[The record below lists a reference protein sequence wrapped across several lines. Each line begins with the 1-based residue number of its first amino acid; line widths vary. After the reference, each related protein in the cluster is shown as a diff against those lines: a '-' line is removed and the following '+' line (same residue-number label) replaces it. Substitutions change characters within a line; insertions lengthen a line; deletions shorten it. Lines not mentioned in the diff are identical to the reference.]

1 MPGNYQGKRVARSH
15 KVTMIVIAA
24 VVAAAAAAAIFFLKY
39 YGGAEKNPDAAHIGS
54 GSGAGS
60 ASRPDVSTSQD
71 PTEIPDEPKAPPY
84 DFSQP
89 VPEGEPVENSYF
101 DDAAFV
107 GDSRTDGFMLY
118 SGIGTGENLA
128 ANGVSIFKLAERKS
142 LTIDGEKY
150 TPLEALALKQYGKV
164 YIALGV
170 NELGYNND
178 KGYYEKF
185 CAAIDEVRRV
195 QPNAV
200 IYIQGLIP
208 VNEAQYLAATG
219 HDYLTNDH
227 LRIYNQLMQQV
238 AEEKKV
244 AYVNVYEAFADENG
258 SLPEGDSRDG
268 VHLYKESCQRWL
280 EYLRTHTVEFDTLY
294 PDGPP
299 PVEVPDPEPAGPD
312 TSTADGSGQG

>member
-15 KVTMIVIAA
+15 KIAMIVIAA

-39 YGGAEKNPDAAHIGS
+39 YDGAEKNPDAAHIGS

-60 ASRPDVSTSQD
+60 ASGPDVSTFQD
-71 PTEIPDEPKAPPY
+71 PPKVSDEPKAPPY

-89 VPEGEPVENSYF
+89 VPKREPVENSYF

-128 ANGVSIFKLAERKS
+128 ANGVSIFRLAERKS

-258 SLPEGDSRDG
+258 SLPEGYSRDG
-268 VHLYKESCQRWL
+268 VHLYKESCQQWL

-299 PVEVPDPEPAGPD
+299 PVEVPQPAGPD
-312 TSTADGSGQG
+312 TSTVDGSGQG

>member
-1 MPGNYQGKRVARSH
+1 MSGNYQGKRVARSH
-15 KVTMIVIAA
+15 KITIIIIAVIIA
-24 VVAAAAAAAIFFLKY
+24 AAAAAAAIFFLKY
-39 YGGAEKNPDAAHIGS
+39 GGGAPEDPAASQPGSMSRADAGS
-54 GSGAGS
+54 SGAGS
-60 ASRPDVSTSQD
+60 GAQADAAVQ
-71 PTEIPDEPKAPPY
+71 DEPKAPPY

-89 VPEGEPVENSYF
+89 VPERAAVENSYF

-118 SGIGTGENLA
+118 SGIGTGDNLA

-150 TPLEALALKQYGKV
+150 TPLEALSLKQYGKV

-185 CAAIDEVRRV
+185 CAAIDEVRRS

-208 VNEAQYLAATG
+208 VNEEQYLASTG

-227 LRIYNQLMQQV
+227 LRVYNQLMQQV

-244 AYVNVYEAFADENG
+244 AYVDVYEAFVDENG
-258 SLPEGDSRDG
+258 ALPEEDSRDG

-280 EYLRTHTVEFDTLY
+280 EYLKTHTVDFDTLY

-299 PVEVPDPEPAGPD
+299 AVEAPEPAEPD
-312 TSTADGSGQG
+312 VTTVDGSGQG

>member
-1 MPGNYQGKRVARSH
+1 MSSNYQGKRVVQTRRRLLILLAA
-15 KVTMIVIAA
+15 IVAALVLTVAFLVYQKFWKHGPAA
-24 VVAAAAAAAIFFLKY
+24 VSPPPGNGATQS
-39 YGGAEKNPDAAHIGS
+39 GG
-54 GSGAGS
+54 GS
-60 ASRPDVSTSQD
+60 ASSGQRTDA
-71 PTEIPDEPKAPPY
+71 PKVPETPPY

-89 VPEGEPVENSYF
+89 VPEREAVDNSYF

-118 SGIGTGENLA
+118 SGIGTGDNLS
-128 ANGVSIFKLAERKS
+128 ANGVSIFKLADRKS
-142 LTIDGEKY
+142 LTIDGEQY
-150 TPLEALALKQYGKV
+150 TALEALALKEYGKV

-178 KGYYEKF
+178 KVYYERF
-185 CAAIDEVRRV
+185 CSAIDEIRRV
-195 QPNAV
+195 QPDAV

-208 VNEAQYLAATG
+208 VNESQYLASTG

-227 LRIYNQLMQQV
+227 LRVYNQLMQQV

-258 SLPEGDSRDG
+258 SLPEEDSRDG
-268 VHLYKESCQRWL
+268 VHLYKESCQQWL
-280 EYLRTHTVEFDTLY
+280 AYLKTHTVDFEILY

-299 PVEVPDPEPAGPD
+299 PVEPAG
-312 TSTADGSGQG
+312 TNTTVEDGSVQE

>member
-15 KVTMIVIAA
+15 KIAMIVIAA

-39 YGGAEKNPDAAHIGS
+39 YDGAEKNPDAAHIGS

-60 ASRPDVSTSQD
+60 ASGPDVSTFQD
-71 PTEIPDEPKAPPY
+71 PPKVSDEPKAPPY

-89 VPEGEPVENSYF
+89 VPEREPVENSYF

-128 ANGVSIFKLAERKS
+128 ANGVSIFRLAERKS

-150 TPLEALALKQYGKV
+150 TPLEALALKQYGKI

-185 CAAIDEVRRV
+185 CAAVDEVRRV

-200 IYIQGLIP
+200 IYIQSLIP

>member
-60 ASRPDVSTSQD
+60 ASGPDVSTFQD
-71 PTEIPDEPKAPPY
+71 PPKVSDEPKAPPY

-89 VPEGEPVENSYF
+89 VPEREPVENSYF

-128 ANGVSIFKLAERKS
+128 ANGVSIFRLAERKS

-150 TPLEALALKQYGKV
+150 TPLEALALKQYGKI

-170 NELGYNND
+170 NELGYYD
-178 KGYYEKF
+178 PEDFAVVYGQVID
-185 CAAIDEVRRV
+185 AIRAC
-195 QPNAV
+195 QPDARL
-200 IYIQGLIP
+200 YIQSIIP
-208 VNEAQYLAATG
+208 VNTG
-219 HDYLTNDH
+219 KCKANDIPYYVTNENITAYNAVLPSLCQEKKLRLVGIPDALLDDAGEMTSDLSADGVHMKKSGYGLWLDYLT
-227 LRIYNQLMQQV
+227 
-238 AEEKKV
+238 
-244 AYVNVYEAFADENG
+244 
-258 SLPEGDSRDG
+258 
-268 VHLYKESCQRWL
+268 
-280 EYLRTHTVEFDTLY
+280 THT
-294 PDGPP
+294 G
-299 PVEVPDPEPAGPD
+299 A
-312 TSTADGSGQG
+312 

>member
-1 MPGNYQGKRVARSH
+1 MSDGYRGKNSSRNILVMVLAFLA
-15 KVTMIVIAA
+15 TLAL
-24 VVAAAAAAAIFFLKY
+24 AAAIFLFFQTRQTGTEL
-39 YGGAEKNPDAAHIGS
+39 DSSQS
-54 GSGAGS
+54 GSSS
-60 ASRPDVSTSQD
+60 AAKS
-71 PTEIPDEPKAPPY
+71 EIPSPDPQEQIVPLPPAY

-89 VPEGEPVENSYF
+89 APAREAVDNLYF
-101 DDAAFV
+101 EDAAFV

-227 LRIYNQLMQQV
+227 LRVYNQLMQQV

-299 PVEVPDPEPAGPD
+299 PVEVPQPGGPD

>member
-1 MPGNYQGKRVARSH
+1 MSNPYRGKRTIERGGRRTVL
-15 KVTMIVIAA
+15 VFCGLLLLVL
-24 VVAAAAAAAIFFLKY
+24 AAAALGHYIQSRRAAQPSAPVGNFQPSQ
-39 YGGAEKNPDAAHIGS
+39 AGS
-54 GSGAGS
+54 GS
-60 ASRPDVSTSQD
+60 ASSQD
-71 PTEIPDEPKAPPY
+71 TDPVQANPPPPKLPRY
-84 DFSQP
+84 DFTQP
-89 VPEGEPVENSYF
+89 APERAAVDNSYF

-258 SLPEGDSRDG
+258 SLPEVDSRDG

-299 PVEVPDPEPAGPD
+299 PVEVPQPAGPD

>member
-1 MPGNYQGKRVARSH
+1 MSASREKQNRQAAAGQADPKTAREAQQRKEEKR
-15 KVTMIVIAA
+15 TNLLYGVIAA
-24 VVAAAAAAAIFFLKY
+24 AVLIALIVSLVWRSDLLPKMTTAA
-39 YGGAEKNPDAAHIGS
+39 
-54 GSGAGS
+54 
-60 ASRPDVSTSQD
+60 
-71 PTEIPDEPKAPPY
+71 
-84 DFSQP
+84 
-89 VPEGEPVENSYF
+89 
-101 DDAAFV
+101 
-107 GDSRTDGFMLY
+107 
-118 SGIGTGENLA
+118 
-128 ANGVSIFKLAERKS
+128 
-142 LTIDGEKY
+142 TIDGEKY
-150 TPLEALALKQYGKV
+150 TLLEALAMERYGKV
-164 YIALGV
+164 YLSLGV

-185 CAAIDEVRRV
+185 CAAVDEVRRV

-200 IYIQGLIP
+200 IYIQSLIP

>member
-1 MPGNYQGKRVARSH
+1 MANYQGKHVARNRRAAFILAA
-15 KVTMIVIAA
+15 VMAVMVLIAA
-24 VVAAAAAAAIFFLKY
+24 VIIVQKY
-39 YGGAEKNPDAAHIGS
+39 WNSAPQDPAQGS
-54 GSGAGS
+54 S
-60 ASRPDVSTSQD
+60 ASRSGGSAGQPDSAGASQ
-71 PTEIPDEPKAPPY
+71 PALSVPDEPKVPPY
-84 DFSQP
+84 DFSRP
-89 VPEGEPVENSYF
+89 VPEREAVENSYF

-107 GDSRTDGFMLY
+107 GDSRTNGFMLY

-128 ANGVSIFKLAERKS
+128 ANGVSIFRLSERKS

-150 TPLEALALKQYGKV
+150 TPLEALSLKQYGKV

-185 CAAIDEVRRV
+185 CAAIDEIRRS

-208 VNEAQYLAATG
+208 VNEDQYLAATG

-227 LRIYNQLMQQV
+227 LRVYNQLMQQV

-244 AYVNVYEAFADENG
+244 VYVDVYEAFVDENG

-280 EYLRTHTVEFDTLY
+280 EYLKTHTVDFDTLY

-299 PVEVPDPEPAGPD
+299 AVEEPERAEPDA
-312 TSTADGSGQG
+312 TTVDGSEQG

>member
-15 KVTMIVIAA
+15 KIAMIVIAA

-39 YGGAEKNPDAAHIGS
+39 YDGAEKNPDAAHIGS

-60 ASRPDVSTSQD
+60 ASGPDVSTFQD
-71 PTEIPDEPKAPPY
+71 PPKVSDEPKAPPY

-89 VPEGEPVENSYF
+89 VPEREPVENSYF

-128 ANGVSIFKLAERKS
+128 ANGVSIFRLAERKS

-150 TPLEALALKQYGKV
+150 TPLEALALKQYGKI

-258 SLPEGDSRDG
+258 SLPEGYSRDG
-268 VHLYKESCQRWL
+268 VHLYKESCQQWL

-299 PVEVPDPEPAGPD
+299 PVEVPQPAGPD
-312 TSTADGSGQG
+312 TSTVDGSGQG

>member
-1 MPGNYQGKRVARSH
+1 MSGNYQGKRVARSH
-15 KVTMIVIAA
+15 KIAMIVIAA

-39 YGGAEKNPDAAHIGS
+39 YDGAEKNPDAAHVGS
-54 GSGAGS
+54 GSGGGI
-60 ASRPDVSTSQD
+60 ASEPDVSTSQD
-71 PTEIPDEPKAPPY
+71 PPEVPDEPKAPPY

-227 LRIYNQLMQQV
+227 LRVYNRLMQQV

-299 PVEVPDPEPAGPD
+299 PVEVPQPAGPD

>member
-1 MPGNYQGKRVARSH
+1 MANYQGKHVARSRWAS
-15 KVTMIVIAA
+15 IVLAA
-24 VVAAAAAAAIFFLKY
+24 VIVVMAVTAAVLIILKY
-39 YGGAEKNPDAAHIGS
+39 GSSAPAADPS
-54 GSGAGS
+54 QEGS
-60 ASRPDVSTSQD
+60 ASLPGAVSAFQTDPVVPDK
-71 PTEIPDEPKAPPY
+71 PKAPPY

-89 VPEGEPVENSYF
+89 VPEREPVENSYF

-118 SGIGTGENLA
+118 SGIGTGDNLA
-128 ANGVSIFKLAERKS
+128 ANGVSIFKLADRKS
-142 LTIDGEKY
+142 LTINGEKY
-150 TPLEALALKQYGKV
+150 TPLEALTLKQYGKV

-185 CAAIDEVRRV
+185 CAAIDEIRRT

-208 VNEAQYLAATG
+208 VNEGQYLAATG

-227 LRIYNQLMQQV
+227 LRVYNQLMQQV
-238 AEEKKV
+238 AEEKQV
-244 AYVNVYEAFADENG
+244 AYVDVYSAFVDENG
-258 SLPEGDSRDG
+258 ALPEGDSRDG

-280 EYLRTHTVEFDTLY
+280 EYLRTHTVDFDTLY

-299 PVEVPDPEPAGPD
+299 AVETPAPD
-312 TSTADGSGQG
+312 TSTADGSVQG

>member
-1 MPGNYQGKRVARSH
+1 M
-15 KVTMIVIAA
+15 
-24 VVAAAAAAAIFFLKY
+24 
-39 YGGAEKNPDAAHIGS
+39 
-54 GSGAGS
+54 
-60 ASRPDVSTSQD
+60 
-71 PTEIPDEPKAPPY
+71 
-84 DFSQP
+84 
-89 VPEGEPVENSYF
+89 ENSYF

-227 LRIYNQLMQQV
+227 LRVYNRLMQQV

-258 SLPEGDSRDG
+258 SLPEVDSRDG

-299 PVEVPDPEPAGPD
+299 PVEVPQPAGPD

>member
-1 MPGNYQGKRVARSH
+1 MSGNYQGKHVARNHRVS
-15 KVTMIVIAA
+15 VLLAAAA
-24 VVAAAAAAAIFFLKY
+24 VVAALAAAVLIYQRYWNREPAAPLP
-39 YGGAEKNPDAAHIGS
+39 AASVSPPDS
-54 GSGAGS
+54 GSQ
-60 ASRPDVSTSQD
+60 ASSSTSQ
-71 PTEIPDEPKAPPY
+71 PVPDKPKTPPY

-89 VPEGEPVENSYF
+89 VPERGAVENSYF

-118 SGIGTGENLA
+118 SGVGTGDNLA

-142 LTIDGEKY
+142 LTIGGEKY

-178 KGYYEKF
+178 KGYYNKF
-185 CAAIDEVRRV
+185 CAAIDEIRRL

-200 IYIQGLIP
+200 IYIQSLIP
-208 VNEAQYLAATG
+208 VNEKQYLDSTG

-227 LRIYNQLMQQV
+227 LRIYNDLMRQV

-244 AYVNVYEAFADENG
+244 AYVDVYSAFADENG
-258 SLPEGDSRDG
+258 SLPEEDSRDG
-268 VHLYKESCQRWL
+268 VHLHKESCQRWL
-280 EYLRTHTVEFDTLY
+280 EYLKTHTVDFDVLY

-299 PVEVPDPEPAGPD
+299 AAEPAEPAEPD
-312 TSTADGSGQG
+312 TTTVDGSGQG